1 MSSRARA
8 NTSTPDRRGFRRA
21 YGRGVRTVLFFAVS
35 AALLAQDTRFTARSR
50 LVIVPVNVTD
60 ATGAAMPGLERED
73 FVLLDE
79 GRPQKFS
86 VESIDTGVA
95 PIALV
100 VAIETAGISR
110 AAVENIRKVGAM
122 IQPLVTGE
130 RGCAGLITF
139 AGRLDW
145 VEECTKDPDA
155 LAGAFQKLRVSE
167 QQTKARLLDAASSAI
182 EHLKRRENA
191 RRVLLLISESRDRGS
206 ETKLE
211 EVAAAAQAAG
221 VSVYTLTY
229 SAWSTAFTSKAPV
242 GEQKPAKTP
251 TTPQEAMGTYSGGPS
266 TKLDP
271 KIPPPEQRV
280 DIIGGIRE
288 LSHMNQPK
296 VTDALTKATGGA
308 MFSFTRLKGLENA
321 IRKFGEDLHSQYLLT
336 FMPDQARPGYHAVQ
350 VKVKRPGTFQVRARP
365 GYRMVEEGK

>member
-1 MSSRARA
+1 M
-8 NTSTPDRRGFRRA
+8 
-21 YGRGVRTVLFFAVS
+21 
-35 AALLAQDTRFTARSR
+35 
-50 LVIVPVNVTD
+50 D
-60 ATGAAMPGLERED
+60 AGGAAVPALDADD
-73 FVLLDE
+73 FVVLDE

-100 VAIETAGISR
+100 VAVETAGISR

-155 LAGAFQKLRVSE
+155 LSSAFKKLRVSE

-191 RRVLLLISESRDRGS
+191 RRVLLLISETRDRGS

-221 VSVYTLTY
+221 VSVYTLSY

-242 GEQKPAKTP
+242 GEQKPARTP
-251 TTPQEAMGTYSGGPS
+251 TTPSEAMGTIDGAPPNRWN
-266 TKLDP
+266 P

-280 DIIGGIRE
+280 DVIGGIRE
-288 LSHMNQPK
+288 LSHMTQPK

-308 MFSFTRLKGLENA
+308 IFSFTRLKGLEDA
-321 IRKFGEDLHSQYLLT
+321 IRRFGEDLHSQYLLT
-336 FMPDQARPGYHAVQ
+336 FVPDVARPGYHAVE
-350 VKVKRPGTFQVRARP
+350 VKVKRPGLQVRARP
-365 GYRMVEEGK
+365 GYRMVAEGK

>member
-1 MSSRARA
+1 
-8 NTSTPDRRGFRRA
+8 
-21 YGRGVRTVLFFAVS
+21 VRSVLLFALS
-35 AALLAQDTRFTARSR
+35 AALVAQDTRFTARTR

-60 ATGAAMPGLERED
+60 ASGAAVPALEAAD
-73 FVLLDE
+73 FTVLDE

-100 VAIETAGISR
+100 VAVETAGISR
-110 AAVENIRKVGAM
+110 AAVENIRRVGAM

-130 RGCAGLITF
+130 RGCAGLLAF

-155 LAGAFQKLRVSE
+155 LAGAFKKLRVSE

-182 EHLKRRENA
+182 EHLKRRENS
-191 RRVLLLISESRDRGS
+191 RRVLLLISETRDRGS
-206 ETKLE
+206 ETKIE

-221 VSVYTLTY
+221 VSVYMLTY

-242 GEQKPAKTP
+242 GEQKPAPTP
-251 TTPQEAMGTYSGGPS
+251 TTPSEAMGTYSGAPS
-266 TKLDP
+266 TKFDP
-271 KIPPPEQRV
+271 KVPPPEQRV
-280 DIIGGIRE
+280 DAIGAIRE
-288 LSHMNQPK
+288 LSHISQPK

-308 MFSFTRLKGLENA
+308 IFSFTRLKGLEDA

-336 FMPDQARPGYHAVQ
+336 FVPDTARPGYHAVE
-350 VKVKRPGTFQVRARP
+350 VKVKRPGLQVRARP
-365 GYRMVEEGK
+365 GYRMVEDGK

>member
-1 MSSRARA
+1 
-8 NTSTPDRRGFRRA
+8 
-21 YGRGVRTVLFFAVS
+21 VLS
-35 AALLAQDTRFTARSR
+35 AALLAQDTRFSARSR
-50 LVIVPVNVTD
+50 LVIVPVNVSDTS
-60 ATGAAMPGLERED
+60 GAAVPALEPAD

-100 VAIETAGISR
+100 VAVETAGISR
-110 AAVENIRKVGAM
+110 AAVENIRRIGAM
-122 IQPLVTGE
+122 IQPLVTGD
-130 RGCAGLITF
+130 RGCAGLLTF
-139 AGRLDW
+139 DSRLNW
-145 VEECTKDPDA
+145 VEECSKDPDVQSK
-155 LAGAFQKLRVSE
+155 AFQKLRVSE

-182 EHLKRRENA
+182 EHLKRRENS
-191 RRVLLLISESRDRGS
+191 RRVLLLISETRDRGS

-221 VSVYTLTY
+221 VSVYTLAY

-271 KIPPPEQRV
+271 KIPPPEQRIDV
-280 DIIGGIRE
+280 IGGIRE

-296 VTDALTKATGGA
+296 VTEALTKATGGA
-308 MFSFTRLKGLENA
+308 TFSFTRLKGLEDA

-336 FMPDQARPGYHAVQ
+336 FAPDMSRPGYHAIE
-350 VKVKRPGTFQVRARP
+350 VKVRRPGLQVRARP
-365 GYRMVEEGK
+365 GYRMVEDGK